1 MKTLK
6 FMFLFAAVA
15 AAGAVQADV
24 DSYFYWMLDTPV
36 TYSSGAGSDL
46 AGKNV
51 EYTYA
56 KVRTDGG
63 DSYLT
68 LYSTSGSLNTD
79 TLSAAQRGVAGF
91 SSGDSVSTFLIELY
105 SWNGSS
111 SEKVGWT
118 TLAYNQA
125 GDYIRNDVTAP
136 GGSNYY
142 HVSQVVPEPTSALL
156 SLFGLA
162 ALALRRRK
170 MA

>member
-68 LYSTSGSLNTD
+68 LYSTSGSLDTD
-79 TLSAAQRGVAGF
+79 KLLAEQGGVAGF
-91 SSGDSVSTFLIELY
+91 SSDDSFSTFLIELY
-105 SWNGSS
+105 SWNGGS

-125 GDYIRNDVTAP
+125 GNYIRNDVTAP

-142 HVSQVVPEPTSALL
+142 HVSQVVPEPTSGVLL
-156 SLFGLA
+156 LLGRGG
-162 ALALRRRK
+162 LALRRRK

>member
-15 AAGAVQADV
+15 AAGAAQADI
-24 DSYFYWMLDTPV
+24 DSYFYWMLDTPMK
-36 TYSSGAGSDL
+36 YGAG
-46 AGKNV
+46 AGETLNGSEV
-51 EYTYA
+51 SYTYA
-56 KVRTDGG
+56 KVSADGG
-63 DSYLT
+63 DNYLT
-68 LYSTSGSLNTD
+68 LYTTQGSTGSEL
-79 TLSAAQRGVAGF
+79 LAAGQRGVAGF
-91 SSGDSVSTFLIELY
+91 SSADSFSTFLIELY
-105 SWNGSS
+105 SWNSGS

-142 HVSQVVPEPTSALL
+142 HVSQVVPEPTSGVLL
-156 SLFGLA
+156 LLGMGG
-162 ALALRRRK
+162 LALRRRK

>member
-6 FMFLFAAVA
+6 FMFLFAAAVVAVA
-15 AAGAVQADV
+15 AQADI
-24 DSYFYWMLDTPV
+24 DSYFYWMLDTPMQ
-36 TYSSGAGSDL
+36 YGAG
-46 AGKNV
+46 AGETLNGSEV
-51 EYTYA
+51 SYTYA
-56 KVRTDGG
+56 KVSADGG
-63 DSYLT
+63 DNYLT
-68 LYSTSGSLNTD
+68 LYTTKGSTGSEL
-79 TLSAAQRGVAGF
+79 LAAGQRGVAGF

-105 SWNGSS
+105 SWNSGS

-125 GDYIRNDVTAP
+125 GDYIRSDVTAP
-136 GGSNYY
+136 GSSTYY
-142 HVSQVVPEPTSALL
+142 NVTGVIPEPTSALL

>member
-24 DSYFYWMLDTPV
+24 DSYFYWMLDKPV

-46 AGKNV
+46 EGKNV

-63 DSYLT
+63 DNYLT

-79 TLSAAQRGVAGF
+79 TLSAAQGGVAGF
-91 SSGDSVSTFLIELY
+91 SSADSFSTFLIELY
-105 SWNGSS
+105 SWNGGS

-118 TLAYNQA
+118 TLSYNQA
-125 GDYIRNDVTAP
+125 GNYIRNDVTAP
-136 GGSNYY
+136 GSSNYY
-142 HVSQVVPEPTSALL
+142 LVSQVVPEPTSALL